1 VSNGVATTVPVD
13 ESALAGFAAQHCPDM
28 MVVVDPAGSVR
39 FASDSVRRVLGFAPD
54 DHVGSAIW
62 DFVHPDDLVAAAG
75 AVSEA
80 SRSTGYHQPAVF
92 RIRHNDGH
100 WIECEV
106 NGLTVEG
113 EAGDGTDGA
122 WLVLAI
128 RATGDRDELMG
139 RRRRIEQLIRMAS
152 LECSSVPWDDV
163 DALVERYLQ
172 DLAGVVGA
180 ELVELAWEESDAD
193 LRIGARWPV
202 VRMTS
207 VASAQWEPFEPL
219 WPLEQ
224 TAAQLLCF
232 TTDID
237 DLPDSPARDRLVAL
251 RSQAVVEVPLSP
263 RAPWAVARLAFGPQ
277 WRKWDDANVDL
288 VVVLASTLMAT
299 LRRCLAEAH
308 LHQQARTDPLTGL
321 MNRAELYRQFD
332 TTLRRHD
339 RDAAGSGLADLGVC
353 TATWTTSSTST
364 TATGTPPVIS
374 CWSTSGCPAGNTRE
388 NDLIARPEEFVL
400 VPDLRRR
407 DAVEHH
413 GGLPVLA
420 HCAAAERRS
429 GDGPPGPGCR
439 RAHPSRR
446 RGDVPGQARRP
457 PLRRSSGH
465 RRPRH
470 RLTSA
475 AVCCSNRA
483 GACRSAQRSLA
494 RRCSCSS
501 RVWRSSPSCVR
512 PSRTRCWCSNRAT
525 SLVT

>member
-339 RDAAGSGLADLGVC
+339 RDAAGSGSSRDLGVLYC
-353 TATWTTSSTST
+353 DLDYFKHVNDRYGHTTGDQLLVDV
-364 TATGTPPVIS
+364 ADVLR
-374 CWSTSGCPAGNTRE
+374 ANTRE
-388 NDLIARPEEFVL
+388 NDLIARVGGDEFVL
-400 VPDLRRR
+400 VCPDLEAPETLSSIMARLCH
-407 DAVEHH
+407 AV
-413 GGLPVLA
+413 GSLA
-420 HCAAAERRS
+420 P
-429 GDGPPGPGCR
+429 DG
-439 RAHPSRR
+439 
-446 RGDVPGQARRP
+446 V
-457 PLRRSSGH
+457 PLRLSVGAAMARPGLGADELIRLADEAMYRVKRDG
-465 RRPRH
+465 RRY
-470 RLTSA
+470 
-475 AVCCSNRA
+475 
-483 GACRSAQRSLA
+483 GARPDTADLA
-494 RRCSCSS
+494 
-501 RVWRSSPSCVR
+501 
-512 PSRTRCWCSNRAT
+512 TG
-525 SLVT
+525 

>member
-1 VSNGVATTVPVD
+1 MSNGVATTVPVD

-339 RDAAGSGLADLGVC
+339 RDAAGSGSSRDLGVLYC
-353 TATWTTSSTST
+353 DLDYFKHVNDRYGHTTGDQLLVDV
-364 TATGTPPVIS
+364 ADVLR
-374 CWSTSGCPAGNTRE
+374 ANTRE
-388 NDLIARPEEFVL
+388 NDLIAHVGGDEFVL
-400 VPDLRRR
+400 VCPDLEAPETLSSIMARLCH
-407 DAVEHH
+407 AV
-413 GGLPVLA
+413 GSLA
-420 HCAAAERRS
+420 P
-429 GDGPPGPGCR
+429 DG
-439 RAHPSRR
+439 
-446 RGDVPGQARRP
+446 V
-457 PLRRSSGH
+457 PLRLSVGAAMARPGLGADELIRLADEAMYRVKRDG
-465 RRPRH
+465 RRY
-470 RLTSA
+470 
-475 AVCCSNRA
+475 
-483 GACRSAQRSLA
+483 GARPDTADLA
-494 RRCSCSS
+494 
-501 RVWRSSPSCVR
+501 
-512 PSRTRCWCSNRAT
+512 TG
-525 SLVT
+525 